1 MENIID
7 DILNNDIQERTDNNN
22 KKKIMIIAWI
32 IVWLIAIIWVAFYFF
47 TSSKT
52 EQQAIEI
59 EEITE
64 TNKETKEENKKILT
78 HYVKKNTE
86 IMQQYE
92 IHDIA
97 HV

>member
-1 MENIID
+1 
-7 DILNNDIQERTDNNN
+7 
-22 KKKIMIIAWI
+22 MIITWI

-64 TNKETKEENKKILT
+64 TNKETKTISLVMNSKKYGVILDNLKLT
-78 HYVKKNTE
+78 KNGETLNYTFNAINNINTE
-86 IMQQYE
+86 YE
-92 IHDIA
+92 RNIIIIKK
-97 HV
+97 VK